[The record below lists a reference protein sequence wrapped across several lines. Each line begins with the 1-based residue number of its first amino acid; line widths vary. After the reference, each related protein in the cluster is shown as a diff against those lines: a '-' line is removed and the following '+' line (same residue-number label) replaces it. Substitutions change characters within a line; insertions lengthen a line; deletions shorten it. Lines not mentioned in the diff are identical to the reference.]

1 MDTFRKTALVAG
13 VLYLVTFI
21 SSIPAVFLL
30 EPVLSNPNYVASA
43 GADSRVSLGAFL
55 DLVNA
60 LACIATALALFSVV
74 KRQHE
79 GLALGFVATRM
90 FEAAVIM
97 IGVISVLAVVTL
109 RQVGVA
115 EGAAAAL
122 VPAGRALVAVRDWT
136 FVLGPGTAG
145 LNALMIGTLMYRSR
159 LVPRA
164 IPALGLIGAPVFYSA
179 VLGTVLGITQF
190 GSAWYVIGGLFM
202 FAWELLF
209 GLWMTFKGFN
219 RSSPLIAAAA
229 AETGSLGA
237 SAMTHTQSAT
247 VAKAGAA

>member
-1 MDTFRKTALVAG
+1 MSSVRKSALVAG
-13 VLYLVTFI
+13 ILYLVTFI
-21 SSIPAVFLL
+21 SSIPAGLL
-30 EPVLSNPNYVASA
+30 LDPVLTNPNYVASA
-43 GADSRVSLGAFL
+43 GADSQISLAAFL

-60 LACIATALALFSVV
+60 LACIGTAVALFSVV

-90 FEAAVIM
+90 FEAVVIV
-97 IGVISVLAVVTL
+97 IGIISVLAVVTL
-109 RQVGVA
+109 RQA
-115 EGAAAAL
+115 GAADGDAASL
-122 VPAGRALVAVRDWT
+122 VPVGRALVAVRDWT

-164 IPALGLIGAPVFYSA
+164 IPALGLIGAPIFYSA
-179 VLGTVLGITQF
+179 VLGTVLGITAY
-190 GSAWYVIGGLFM
+190 GSTWWLAGGLFM

-219 RSSPLIAAAA
+219 RSSPLIAATAVEPAVSWNPSVSQGQAA
-229 AETGSLGA
+229 P
-237 SAMTHTQSAT
+237 
-247 VAKAGAA
+247 KAGAA